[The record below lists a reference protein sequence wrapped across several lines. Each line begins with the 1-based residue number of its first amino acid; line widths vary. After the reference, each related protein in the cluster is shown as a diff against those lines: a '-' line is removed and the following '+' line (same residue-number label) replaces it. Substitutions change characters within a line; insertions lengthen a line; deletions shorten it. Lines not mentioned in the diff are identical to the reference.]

1 MVIERTIVILAIC
14 LCPSAMAQVVIGDV
28 VPAVV
33 LEKKSGGLVGD
44 GPWSSVS
51 LNGKVHILMYVDP
64 DKAKVNAHVEE
75 ALAAEGF
82 DRDKVASVAVINMAA
97 TWKPN
102 FAIDTLLEKKQEKY
116 PNTLYV
122 RDLQRVLVDAW
133 GLVDDG
139 YHVLVVGRSGEVL
152 FSGANALSEVQVA
165 QLIST
170 INQHSNPE

>member
-1 MVIERTIVILAIC
+1 MVIERTIVILTIC
-14 LCPSAMAQVVIGDV
+14 LGPVAMAQVVIGDV
-28 VPAVV
+28 VPTVV

-44 GPWSSVS
+44 GPWSSAS

-64 DKAKVNAHVEE
+64 DKVKVNAHVED

-102 FAIDTLLEKKQEKY
+102 FAIDMLLKKKQEKY

>member
-1 MVIERTIVILAIC
+1 MIIGSAIAILAYC
-14 LCPSAMAQVVIGDV
+14 LAPATMAQVVVGEV
-28 VPAVV
+28 VPTVV
-33 LEKKSGGLVGD
+33 LDEKKGGLVGD
-44 GPWSSVS
+44 GPRSSAS
-51 LNGKVHILMYVDP
+51 LKGKVHILMYVDP
-64 DKAKVNAHVEE
+64 DKVKVNAHVED

-102 FAIDTLLEKKQEKY
+102 FAIDMLLKKKQEKY

-139 YHVLVVGRSGEVL
+139 YHVLVVGRGGEVL
-152 FSGANALSEVQVA
+152 FSGANALSEAQVA

>member
-1 MVIERTIVILAIC
+1 M
-14 LCPSAMAQVVIGDV
+14 
-28 VPAVV
+28 
-33 LEKKSGGLVGD
+33 
-44 GPWSSVS
+44 
-51 LNGKVHILMYVDP
+51 
-64 DKAKVNAHVEE
+64 
-75 ALAAEGF
+75 
-82 DRDKVASVAVINMAA
+82 
-97 TWKPN
+97 
-102 FAIDTLLEKKQEKY
+102 LLKKKQEKY

-152 FSGANALSEVQVA
+152 FSGANALSEAQVA